1 MRVYLAGPSRES
13 ARVRLAAIAIVDAGH
28 VLTSRWHQRD
38 VPPSDAPVPW
48 EVAAEAWR
56 ENTDAI
62 ADANCVIALTMTP
75 SGLSQGVREEVAWA
89 LGFYRRHGWTRD
101 VIVVGDPGPSLAVT
115 GCIVVPDI
123 ASALVLLGKA
133 REALGGT

>member
-1 MRVYLAGPSRES
+1 MYLAGPSREQM
-13 ARVRLAAIAIVDAGH
+13 RVRLAAIAVVDAGH
-28 VLTSRWHQRD
+28 VLTSRWHQHD
-38 VPPSDAPVPW
+38 VPPSDAVVDAA
-48 EVAAEAWR
+48 VAAEAWR

-62 ADANCVIALTMTP
+62 ADAGCVVALASTP

-89 LGFYRRHGWTRD
+89 LGFYKRHGWTRD
-101 VIVVGDPGPSLAVT
+101 VYIVGDPGPSLAVT

-133 REALGGT
+133 REALGGPGV